1 VDSAVT
7 RLTILIVAA
16 LAASALAIAQ
26 PARTIWD
33 GVYNPSQAE
42 RGEKLYAE
50 HCARCHGDTLTGME
64 AAPALTGT
72 SFYSNWEGETLQALF
87 DRIRTSMP
95 PDKPGSVPR
104 AQIADILSHVLHVGG
119 YPAGERPLDPQGPLA
134 AIAIRMYK
142 PR

>member
-1 VDSAVT
+1 VKHP
-7 RLTILIVAA
+7 TIIITLVA
-16 LAASALAIAQ
+16 LAASALALAQ
-26 PARTIWD
+26 PGRTIWD
-33 GVYNPSQAE
+33 GVYNEAQAGG
-42 RGEKLYAE
+42 GEKLYAE

-64 AAPALTGT
+64 AAPALAGT
-72 SFYSNWEGETLQALF
+72 TFYSNWEGETLQALF

-95 PDKPGSVPR
+95 PDKPGSVSR

-119 YPAGERPLDPQGPLA
+119 FPAGEMPLDAQGPLA